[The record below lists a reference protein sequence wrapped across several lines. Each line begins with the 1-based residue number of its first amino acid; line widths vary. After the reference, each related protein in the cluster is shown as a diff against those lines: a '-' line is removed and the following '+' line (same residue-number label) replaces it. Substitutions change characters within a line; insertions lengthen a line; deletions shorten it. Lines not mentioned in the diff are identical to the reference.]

1 VPGPFETRVAYLR
14 TRLTAVQ
21 SALTHVCTADPGVGQ
36 AIAPTVKA
44 GIARAQRDAGSLAG
58 QPSPRSWSEL
68 AKLDATVEQLASL
81 VLTYLGGAAARR
93 DGVDGG
99 LCTAADRLVSSVIR
113 LGGPGW
119 AGATLPGDSELV
131 DGNDGVIRVRF
142 PDDGVWSLPLVLH
155 ELGHVVGPALTRRKR
170 LDVDRTTEVRP
181 LRRHLDRLDRTQP
194 RLWHHAQELFAD
206 VYATYVGGPAF
217 MAASVVQ
224 RFDPSSAG
232 RDTKTHPSPNRRVA
246 LMIDVLGEMARL
258 GTEGTTYVSRD
269 LRVLWCD
276 LAGLGDAKLV
286 VTESDRRFGRFS
298 LLLLDEVVPQ
308 ARFTDL
314 KPAETLAL
322 GLQKDL
328 APAGDVAPVDVLN
341 AAWIVRLNDPAR
353 DPVALSDQALAALGK
368 I

>member
-1 VPGPFETRVAYLR
+1 
-14 TRLTAVQ
+14 VQ
-21 SALTHVCTADPGVGQ
+21 SALAHVCSADAAVGQ

-44 GIARAQRDAGSLAG
+44 GVARAQRDAANLTGP
-58 QPSPRSWSEL
+58 PSPKSWSEL
-68 AKLDATVEQLASL
+68 AKLDAAVERLAGL

-99 LCTAADRLVSSVIR
+99 LCTVADRLVTAVVR

-119 AGATLPGDSELV
+119 AGATLPGDSEQV

-194 RLWHHAQELFAD
+194 RLWHHNQELFAD

-217 MAASVVQ
+217 LAASVVQ
-224 RFDPSSAG
+224 RFDPASCG
-232 RDTKTHPSPNRRVA
+232 RDTKLHPSPNRRVA
-246 LMIDVLGEMARL
+246 GMVHVLDEMARL
-258 GTEGTTYVSRD
+258 GTEGTRYLTRD
-269 LRVLWCD
+269 LRILWCD
-276 LAGLGDAKLV
+276 LAGVGEDALV
-286 VTESDRRFGRFS
+286 ATEGDRRFARFS
-298 LLLLDEVVPQ
+298 LLLLEEVVPQ

-322 GLQKDL
+322 GLQKAL
-328 APAGDVAPVDVLN
+328 APLVAASPIDVLN
-341 AAWIVRLNDPAR
+341 AAWIVRLNDPAG